1 MDNKL
6 LNIDAVKEIKD
17 YVDNSITNIDLPEAE
32 FEIMDTEYS
41 IRLDH
46 TKSISISDKVRTEFN
61 NYVASWT
68 DAEIDVQRPIHVC
81 FGRYSQGGENLI
93 QARFCL
99 GTRLGIIG
107 TSGRGY
113 AYYAV
118 VPNEWFNSS
127 TPDGRNCVL
136 QLLLMVGGEPGSY
149 VLNTLS
155 LKYYDAPYALSS
167 SLNSYLSKTNTT
179 SFTPTADYNPA
190 TKKYVDDSVA
200 TLGDYVDEQLANID
214 AGGNS
219 NSSSIPEYVLEA
231 SYTEFVNTNGDGI
244 HQKVEVLRPDEQTFT
259 NVKAIFADVV
269 EKDIRVFNIRLKNIN
284 DNKDHCLLTCNTG
297 GHPSYSGM
305 NYVTFS
311 GIYTKDSLNTITEI
325 HLGITFMD
333 GGINP
338 PTSMNWYRYTMKGY
352 SSYAFK
358 SDLNTYG
365 LSKTNTTE
373 FTPTA
378 DYHPSTKKYV
388 DDAISTAITT
398 ALEAEY

>member
-1 MDNKL
+1 
-6 LNIDAVKEIKD
+6 
-17 YVDNSITNIDLPEAE
+17 
-32 FEIMDTEYS
+32 
-41 IRLDH
+41 
-46 TKSISISDKVRTEFN
+46 
-61 NYVASWT
+61 
-68 DAEIDVQRPIHVC
+68 
-81 FGRYSQGGENLI
+81 
-93 QARFCL
+93 
-99 GTRLGIIG
+99 
-107 TSGRGY
+107 
-113 AYYAV
+113 
-118 VPNEWFNSS
+118 
-127 TPDGRNCVL
+127 
-136 QLLLMVGGEPGSY
+136 MVGGEPGSY